1 MKKLLFPIV
10 LLMACMGASAKKNVY
25 QFSLTDGEGRSVSLK
40 EFKGRAMLIVNT
52 ATKCGFT
59 PQYKD
64 LETLYEQYHA
74 KGLEIIDLP
83 CNQFGQQ
90 APGSLDEIRQFCT
103 ATYGT
108 QFPQWAKVEVNG
120 PGEIPLYTWLKVQK
134 GFGGFDLTNP
144 TGKFLD
150 EMFRKQDANYD
161 KSADIKWNFTKFLI
175 DRKGRVVARFEPT
188 ATAEEIEEAVK
199 KIL

>member
-1 MKKLLFPIV
+1 MKKLLFSIV

-120 PGEIPLYTWLKVQK
+120 PGEIPLYTWLKAQK